1 MFVNDEVL
9 ILLVLLPALG
19 LFLAWGE
26 TQRRKAAARIGPPDL
41 VALLGD
47 APRQSRRASKAL
59 LWLLTVA
66 ALIIALARPVW
77 GTEVDPVETVGV
89 SVMLVLD
96 VSRSMDVQDIAP
108 SRLERARLDA
118 LDLLRRLEGNEFGL
132 ILFAGTAFVQFP
144 LTTDARS
151 AAGFVN
157 GASSDSISQQGT
169 NIEAALRLAV
179 EGFRPE
185 SPSQGYIVLLTD
197 GESHEGDAQAAA
209 RVAVDAGI
217 PVVTIG
223 YGTEAGGPV
232 PILGSDGLIA
242 AYRQERSGELAISRL
257 DERLLENLANDTGG
271 FYVGAEALR
280 SEIERIAQFL
290 SDSAADG
297 MDQTANNQ
305 GIERFGVFIALALI
319 ALGLEIILP
328 ESARGRGQ

>member
-179 EGFRPE
+179 EG
-185 SPSQGYIVLLTD
+185 
-197 GESHEGDAQAAA
+197 
-209 RVAVDAGI
+209 
-217 PVVTIG
+217 
-223 YGTEAGGPV
+223 
-232 PILGSDGLIA
+232 
-242 AYRQERSGELAISRL
+242 
-257 DERLLENLANDTGG
+257 
-271 FYVGAEALR
+271 R
-280 SEIERIAQFL
+280 SEEHTSELQ
-290 SDSAADG
+290 S
-297 MDQTANNQ
+297 
-305 GIERFGVFIALALI
+305 
-319 ALGLEIILP
+319 LE
-328 ESARGRGQ
+328 